1 MDHSRYPSTR
11 RLIIVW
17 LILMTAALATLLAGT
32 ITGDKAVG
40 PVWMAV
46 AMIAAS
52 IKMLL
57 ILEYFLDLRS
67 AGAGWR
73 RAFNT
78 LAVIFPATV
87 FVIYLI

>member
-1 MDHSRYPSTR
+1 MDHSHYPSTR
-11 RLIIVW
+11 KLIIVW
-17 LILMTAALATLLAGT
+17 LTLMAAALATLLAGT
-32 ITGDKAVG
+32 ITGEKTVG

-57 ILEYFLDLRS
+57 ILEYFLDLKS
-67 AGAGWR
+67 AGVGWR
-73 RAFNT
+73 QAFNT
-78 LAVIFPATV
+78 LAVVLPATV

>member
-1 MDHSRYPSTR
+1 MEHLNYPSTR
-11 RLIIVW
+11 KLVIVW
-17 LILMTAALATLLAGT
+17 LALMVAALATLIAGT
-32 ITGDKAVG
+32 ITGEKAVG

-57 ILEYFLDLRS
+57 ILEYFLDLKS
-67 AGAGWR
+67 SGAGWR

-78 LAVIFPATV
+78 LAVIFPAAV
-87 FVIYLI
+87 FAIYLI